1 MEVVESAS
9 SLVELKKQPRTRWTA
24 LLVWST
30 VGSTIGSAL
39 PCGYCMGV
47 INTPAVVC
55 CLMFGCT
62 AAGLRS
68 ILNSST
74 CRSWCQAMLLGEL
87 WSGDI
92 PLQLWDTLWALI
104 VPIYLMGGFLGSA
117 CAGWAANR
125 FGRRGCFLLSGSL
138 LLLPALMFLSCRW
151 LRSVELLL
159 LGRVV
164 VGLGGGLVSTCLP
177 MYHSEIAA
185 LPQRGT
191 LGVCCSVG
199 FSIGMVVS
207 QIFTLQSL
215 FGGEELWHIALSFY
229 VVFMAVCY
237 APFRL
242 YAESPKWLYI
252 VKERRQE
259 AIQMLIRLRGTD
271 LGIEQEIRAMDD
283 ETSVKGTTRSL
294 GEVLGDPKM
303 LLPLIL
309 LCSYQGG
316 QQLSGCSA
324 VRGPDILCPIEH
336 LSFPDLL
343 LLRFNFP
350 QWRPLNERRRVDESG
365 RWQRQSGHLADGSH
379 SDGKVQQT
387 HPDAAVHCILRPTHV
402 FLWLDGGVHCRYHV
416 IRKLGWGHFSTVWL
430 CWDLQE
436 KRYVAIKIVKSAP
449 HFAET
454 AKDEIKILRTVRETD
469 PSNPRRQKTVQML
482 DDFKISGVNGTH
494 ICMVFEVL
502 GDNLL
507 KLIRKSNY
515 RGIPLANVK
524 AITRQILEG
533 LDYLHT
539 CCKIIHTDIKP
550 ENVLL
555 CVDEPHV
562 RSMATE
568 ATKLYCMNSK
578 MYPSLVS
585 RAPKE
590 YREPQITGKMSK
602 NKKKKLKKKAKKRME
617 LFKKQRDYLE
627 QTGQPAADAND
638 AEDQADC
645 VVNHNANSVQ
655 NGDVAI
661 SDGEEDVDVD
671 VKLEQDPEEN
681 DGDDE
686 DVAVEQPVVP
696 KQETEQEEEAIS
708 HQAPGDN
715 TEKAKK
721 KKKRKNKNKSNQ
733 PQSQQPQQQF
743 ENSTSSGDSINAG
756 KSGVHTNGSSS
767 NSNSNSNSNSTVKGQ
782 SNGAADGKKMP
793 LRPKQDKQQEQQSYQ
808 PLNNNN
814 SSSKQTSNSNSKIS
828 SNSMSN
834 SSSATNGPY
843 SDPGV
848 PPAPPPPLSKHRP
861 KREPALEEC
870 NVQVKIADLG
880 NACWVDRHFTEDIQ
894 TRQYRSLEV
903 ILGSGYDTSA
913 DIWST
918 ACMVFEL
925 ATGDYLFEPH
935 SGDTYSRDE
944 DHLAHIIELLGP
956 IPRHIVFRG
965 TYAQQTFSRNGELRN
980 ITGLK
985 PWGLMDVLLE
995 KYEWLNSEAESFA
1008 SFLKPMLEFDPA
1020 KRATAAECL
1029 QHPWL
1034 R

>member
-1 MEVVESAS
+1 MNAKADVNRRVLTIQAKKKRHKNNKKRDKQNGVAAGNPSQEPQQQQQNSQAENCATAAAPENANNSPSKPELHPSGSVGKAAAAVPTSFSKATATATATATSTSSGGSGRTPETPNHYQPPLQSQLQSQSKNKKSNHNQQQQQQQQQQPPRSSSNESYES
-9 SLVELKKQPRTRWTA
+9 ELNSENEEQELKEDYCKGGYHP
-24 LLVWST
+24 VN
-30 VGSTIGSAL
+30 IG
-39 PCGYCMGV
+39 
-47 INTPAVVC
+47 
-55 CLMFGCT
+55 
-62 AAGLRS
+62 
-68 ILNSST
+68 
-74 CRSWCQAMLLGEL
+74 
-87 WSGDI
+87 D
-92 PLQLWDTLWALI
+92 
-104 VPIYLMGGFLGSA
+104 
-117 CAGWAANR
+117 
-125 FGRRGCFLLSGSL
+125 
-138 LLLPALMFLSCRW
+138 
-151 LRSVELLL
+151 
-159 LGRVV
+159 
-164 VGLGGGLVSTCLP
+164 
-177 MYHSEIAA
+177 
-185 LPQRGT
+185 
-191 LGVCCSVG
+191 
-199 FSIGMVVS
+199 
-207 QIFTLQSL
+207 L
-215 FGGEELWHIALSFY
+215 F
-229 VVFMAVCY
+229 
-237 APFRL
+237 
-242 YAESPKWLYI
+242 
-252 VKERRQE
+252 
-259 AIQMLIRLRGTD
+259 
-271 LGIEQEIRAMDD
+271 
-283 ETSVKGTTRSL
+283 
-294 GEVLGDPKM
+294 
-303 LLPLIL
+303 
-309 LCSYQGG
+309 QG
-316 QQLSGCSA
+316 
-324 VRGPDILCPIEH
+324 
-336 LSFPDLL
+336 
-343 LLRFNFP
+343 
-350 QWRPLNERRRVDESG
+350 
-365 RWQRQSGHLADGSH
+365 
-379 SDGKVQQT
+379 
-387 HPDAAVHCILRPTHV
+387 
-402 FLWLDGGVHCRYHV
+402 RYHV

-524 AITRQILEG
+524 TITRQILEG

-627 QTGQPAADAND
+627 QTGQPAADAN
-638 AEDQADC
+638 ASVEDQTDFGI
-645 VVNHNANSVQ
+645 NHNAVQ
-655 NGDVAI
+655 NGDAEI

-696 KQETEQEEEAIS
+696 KKEQEEEAIGD
-708 HQAPGDN
+708 QPPVDN
-715 TEKAKK
+715 TEKTKK
-721 KKKRKNKNKSNQ
+721 KKKRKNKNKPNQ
-733 PQSQQPQQQF
+733 PQAQQSQQPQQQL
-743 ENSTSSGDSINAG
+743 ENSTSSGDSSNAV
-756 KSGVHTNGSSS
+756 KSGTHTNGSSS
-767 NSNSNSNSNSTVKGQ
+767 NSKSNITVKGQ
-782 SNGAADGKKMP
+782 SNGAADGKKIP
-793 LRPKQDKQQEQQSYQ
+793 LRPKQEKQQEQQSYQ

-814 SSSKQTSNSNSKIS
+814 SSSKHTSNSNSKIS
-828 SNSMSN
+828 SSLNSASI